1 MKLSN
6 VKIGFFFPYFVLVTD
21 PEGYHFYF
29 FAHPYKT
36 YTMWPWQVCQ
46 KRERQ
51 RRDNFKIDPNN
62 YIKSIPLPDGWF
74 AYQTATGKVIY
85 YNVVSKKSQWSPPP
99 NSGYSKKNLLTGDAA
114 SVAAFA
120 VVSNDY
126 FPCPQRLRIRHST
139 CHTNQKRHRP
149 SADFFCYNRNSEEET
164 IVIF

>member
-1 MKLSN
+1 
-6 VKIGFFFPYFVLVTD
+6 
-21 PEGYHFYF
+21 
-29 FAHPYKT
+29 
-36 YTMWPWQVCQ
+36 MWPWQVCQ

-114 SVAAFA
+114 SDWYDKYYDECEAAGDKESNRWKQQQKQQQKQANLMSARVRAKLFDELMA
-120 VVSNDY
+120 VVWQYGSPMMIY
-126 FPCPQRLRIRHST
+126 EMMSGL
-139 CHTNQKRHRP
+139 KL
-149 SADFFCYNRNSEEET
+149 
-164 IVIF
+164 